1 MWTQAADD
9 GPAMATCRKFSGYY
23 ERLKDDIKKTYN
35 EKLNIIGEA
44 VDDPY
49 TFSSGLGIDDMPS
62 IEYPDIYNF
71 LVNTPSRKSL
81 KLTRVWRAINI

>member
-1 MWTQAADD
+1 
-9 GPAMATCRKFSGYY
+9 MATCRKYSGYY
-23 ERLKDDIKKTYN
+23 ERLKDDVKKRYN

-49 TFSSGLGIDDMPS
+49 AFSSGVGIDGMPS
-62 IEYPDIYNF
+62 IEYPDIQTYTIF
-71 LVNTPSRKSL
+71 WLTLQVFTPRKSL